1 MLEYLNIKNFALI
14 DELSLPFHGG
24 LTVLTGETGA
34 GKSIIVDALQ
44 TVLGEKVDHG
54 IVRTGTNGALVEASF
69 ILDDSA
75 RKHSTGSGELIVR
88 REVPN
93 KGRSRAFMNGSLT
106 PMTQL
111 RSTTDVLVD
120 LHGQHEHQSLLKVA
134 MHLTVLD
141 DFAGLTETS
150 VQYREL
156 FAERGALIRS
166 INRADEGARER
177 LARIDYLTFVVKEL
191 ESADLDEG
199 EEEELLSEERIL
211 ASAQRLIDGTGQAL
225 ERVYQSEGA
234 LSEEL
239 GQIVNSLRQL
249 QEIDGRLAEI
259 VDLLEEARTQM
270 DESSYLLR
278 DYTGSIQSDPSR
290 LGQVADRLALIG
302 DMKKKYGDTVSEV
315 LVTLGSARE
324 ELGELDEGEVDLET
338 VRARVAELDSELQ
351 KIAEELSAGRRENA
365 VRMEEEFLSELRDL
379 AMEKVQFSVQIEDK
393 DLDENGIDQ
402 VEFLIS
408 PNPGEPL
415 MPLRKIASGGE
426 LSRVMLALKRIL
438 AGNDSIPTLVFDEV
452 DSGIGGRVAAVLGRK
467 LKEISRHHQVLC
479 ITHLA
484 PVAAYADN
492 HIHVEKEET
501 RGRTAI
507 KARYLTG
514 DDRVME
520 LARMMG
526 GLEPTPG
533 IIQSARELLEE
544 SIGIG

>member
-1 MLEYLNIKNFALI
+1 MLEYLTIKNFALI
-14 DELSLPFHGG
+14 DELSLPFHEG
-24 LTVLTGETGA
+24 LTILTGETGA

-44 TVLGEKVDHG
+44 TVLGEKVDRG
-54 IVRTGTNGALVEASF
+54 IVRTGTDGALVEASF
-69 ILDDSA
+69 MLDGST
-75 RKHSTGSGELIVR
+75 REHSTGSGELIIR

-93 KGRSRAFMNGSLT
+93 KGRSRAFINGSLT

-111 RSTTDVLVD
+111 RSTADSLVD
-120 LHGQHEHQSLLKVA
+120 LHGQHEHQSLLKVE
-134 MHLTVLD
+134 MHLIVLD
-141 DFAGLTETS
+141 AFAGLIEIS
-150 VQYREL
+150 ARYREL
-156 FAERGALIRS
+156 FAERGALVRS
-166 INRADEGARER
+166 INRTEEGSREK

-199 EEEELLSEERIL
+199 EEEELLGEERIL

-225 ERVYQSEGA
+225 EKVYQSEGS

-249 QEIDGRLAEI
+249 QEVDGRLAEI
-259 VDLLEEARTQM
+259 VDLLEEGRTQM

-278 DYTGSIQSDPSR
+278 DYTTSLQSDPSR
-290 LGQVADRLALIG
+290 LNQVTDRLVFIG
-302 DMKKKYGDTVSEV
+302 DMKKKYGDTVREV
-315 LVTLGSARE
+315 LKTLGSSRE
-324 ELGELDEGEVDLET
+324 ELRELDEGEVDLET
-338 VRARVAELDSELQ
+338 VRARVAELDIELQ
-351 KIAEELSAGRRENA
+351 KIAKELSAGRRETA
-365 VRMEEEFLSELRDL
+365 VRMEKGFLSELRDL
-379 AMEKVQFSVQIEDK
+379 AMEKVKFSVQIEDK
-393 DLDENGIDQ
+393 DLDETGIDQ

-438 AGNDSIPTLVFDEV
+438 AGNDAIPTLVFDEV
-452 DSGIGGRVAAVLGRK
+452 DSGIGGRVAAVLGEK

-507 KARYLTG
+507 KAKYLSG
-514 DDRVME
+514 DERVME

-526 GLEPTPG
+526 GFEPTPG
-533 IIQSARELLEE
+533 IVQSARELLEE